1 MKVPKSFLDSEETVE
16 LLKQLVRINS
26 VNPSLAPGGAGEA
39 DIAEYVSGFMKEIG
53 LEVDIDE
60 VKPGRVNVTGTLK
73 GIGGGPTLMLNGH
86 TDTVGID
93 HMEIEPLDPYVKDG
107 KLYGRGS
114 YDMKCGLA
122 SILASS
128 KAVVESGMRLRGD
141 LVIAGVC
148 DEEYASIG
156 AESLIDK
163 VRVDAAI
170 VTEPTELQIMVAHK
184 GFAWIDVDASGVAAH
199 GSQPEAG
206 VDAITK
212 MGRVLVR
219 LEELQTRLE
228 RKSHRFVGSPSVHAS
243 IIQGGREL
251 STYPDHCRLQIERR
265 TVPSETRSELEI
277 EMNSLLS
284 AVKKEDP
291 KFSATYNI
299 FFLRDPMEIPTDALI
314 CKVLQKCV
322 REVMEREPGFVGGSG
337 WGDTQIFW
345 SRGVPAVNFGPT
357 GAGAHSAVE
366 YVEVESVLTSARILE
381 LAAIDF
387 CGRAE

>member
-1 MKVPKSFLDSEETVE
+1 MKRPKSFVDSDETVE

-26 VNPSLAPGGAGEA
+26 VNPSLAPGGPGEA
-39 DIAEYVSGFMKEIG
+39 EIAEYVSGFMREIG
-53 LEVDIDE
+53 LEVETEE

-73 GIGGGPTLMLNGH
+73 GNGGGPTLMLNGH
-86 TDTVGID
+86 TDTVSID
-93 HMEIEPLDPYVKDG
+93 HMEIEPLNPSVRDG

-122 SILASS
+122 AILASS
-128 KAVVESGMRLRGD
+128 KAIVESGMRLRGD

-156 AESLIDK
+156 AESLIEK
-163 VRVDAAI
+163 MKVDAAI

-184 GFAWIDVDASGVAAH
+184 GFAWIDVDVSGVAAH

-212 MGRVLVR
+212 MGHVLVR

-228 RKSHRFVGSPSVHAS
+228 RKRHRFVGSPSVHAS
-243 IIQGGREL
+243 IIQGGHEL

-265 TVPSETRSELEI
+265 TIPGETRSELET
-277 EMNSLLS
+277 EMSSLLS

-291 KFSATYNI
+291 KFNATHNI

-314 CKVLQKCV
+314 CRVLRKCV
-322 REVMEREPGFVGGSG
+322 SDVIGKKPGFVGGSG

-366 YVEVESVLTSARILE
+366 YVEVESVMTSARILE

-387 CGRAE
+387 CGKVG